1 VNHFQTGRVGGRIL
15 SVIFTP
21 RRSMKLSTIL
31 FQICAP
37 NLRDHGAPE
46 AICLGE
52 RSTKIRLSF
61 IIKIKMINICINYL
75 YISELLFFIT
85 FLF

>member
-1 VNHFQTGRVGGRIL
+1 
-15 SVIFTP
+15 
-21 RRSMKLSTIL
+21 
-31 FQICAP
+31 
-37 NLRDHGAPE
+37 LRDHGAPE